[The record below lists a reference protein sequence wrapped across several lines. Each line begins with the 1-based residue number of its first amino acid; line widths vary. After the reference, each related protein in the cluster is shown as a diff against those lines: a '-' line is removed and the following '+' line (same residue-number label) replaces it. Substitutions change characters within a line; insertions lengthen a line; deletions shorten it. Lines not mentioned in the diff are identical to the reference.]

1 MPRQKSYR
9 TIRAVVE
16 CRVPDNITE
25 KDLVWHLKD
34 VLKWPLQ
41 LGRKSQH
48 DTLVKPEFKQFNR
61 VVSAMRRQEE
71 GFWSRVRMGRNLRGD

>member
-1 MPRQKSYR
+1 MSKQKAYK

-16 CRVPDNITE
+16 CRVPENITE

-34 VLKWPLQ
+34 ILKWPLQ
-41 LGRKSQH
+41 LGRKGQH

-61 VVSAMRRQEE
+61 VVTALRKREE
-71 GFWSRVRMGRNLRGD
+71 GFWSRVRMGTHRDAD